1 MGRLQDKIVVI
12 TGAGR
17 GLGRI
22 LAHTLSAE
30 GAKLALLGRTGA
42 LLEKTV
48 SECAEGSASAFP
60 GDLGVIDECR
70 AAFDGIG
77 KKFGKI
83 DALINNAAI
92 YEFFRIDEATPERI
106 KKTIDANLL
115 GPMLAVNFA
124 TPLLRNSGAAEI
136 INISSESVVVPY
148 AFLTAYA
155 TTKAGLETFSR
166 GIRLEL
172 KEDNVRVTTLRV
184 GALDDPDRDTMPAD
198 MDTLTRFMEAN
209 AANVAAAAAGG
220 ALTLQTVAQMV
231 LNILT
236 FPRDGSLEHVELRPS
251 AQA

>member
-1 MGRLQDKIVVI
+1 MGLLQDKVIVI

-22 LAHTLSAE
+22 VAHRLAAE
-30 GAKLALLGRTGA
+30 GARVALLGRTGA

-48 SECAEGSASAFP
+48 AECPDGSAFAFP

-70 AAFDGIG
+70 AAFEGVRG
-77 KKFGKI
+77 KFGKI

-92 YEFFRIDEATPERI
+92 YEFFRIDEATPEQI

-124 TPLLRNSGAAEI
+124 TPLLRASGAGEI
-136 INISSESVVVPY
+136 INISSDSVQIPY
-148 AFLTAYA
+148 AFLTAYS

-184 GALDDPDRDTMPAD
+184 GALDDPDRDSMPAD

-209 AANVAAAAAGG
+209 AAVIAAAVAGG
-220 ALTLQTVAQMV
+220 AISLQSVAAMIV
-231 LNILT
+231 TILA
-236 FPRDGSLEHVELRPS
+236 FPRDGSLEHVELRPA
-251 AQA
+251 AQR